1 MTQKQQS
8 VATLAQGGYR
18 KRLLDDRIDAML
30 KTFGAVSI
38 EGPRYCG
45 KTWTAESHAESEI
58 KVADSPGAISNRDLV
73 SADPRIVLKGGEP
86 RLIDEWQEVPAI
98 WDMVRTEV
106 DTFRRKGRLILTSS
120 IAPRR
125 DEYVHSGA
133 GRIGAVKM
141 RTMSLYESGDSD
153 GSVSLASLFDGW
165 SGMKECGPAS
175 LERLIDL
182 AVRGGWPGSLGTDG
196 DPKLSAIGH
205 LNRLTADAA
214 GLDGKHRSEEKM
226 AMLLRSLARNEC
238 TLASDR
244 SVRSG
249 MLENDNE
256 TMAIETY
263 YDYMDCLRRVHA
275 IDDIPSYSLKLR
287 SDARIGK
294 ASKRHLS
301 DVSMAIAALNLDKEL
316 LMKDLSAF
324 RPMFES
330 LCLHDIRLYIEHNG
344 GRMFHYRDGRGREID
359 AVVEARDGRWG
370 AIEVKLG
377 TGQIDAAAENLLKLN
392 DFFTKEGK
400 PVSFLCVVCGM
411 AVYAY
416 RRPDGVYVVPITS
429 LGP

>member
-1 MTQKQQS
+1 MTHNQRS
-8 VATLAQGGYR
+8 ATTLVQEGYR

-30 KTFGAVSI
+30 KIFGAVSI

-58 KVADSPGAISNRDLV
+58 KVADSQGAIPNRDLV
-73 SADPRIVLKGGEP
+73 SADPRIALEGSEP

-98 WDMVRTEV
+98 WDSVRSEV
-106 DTFRRKGRLILTSS
+106 DTSRRKGRFILTSS

-165 SGMKECGPAS
+165 SGMRECGPAS

-182 AVRGGWPGSLGTDG
+182 AVRGGWPGSIGVCG
-196 DPKLSAIGH
+196 SQELSAREYLDCLIV
-205 LNRLTADAA
+205 DAA
-214 GLDGKHRSEEKM
+214 KLDGKRRSEDKM
-226 AMLLRSLARNEC
+226 AMLFRSLARNEC
-238 TLASDR
+238 ALASDR
-244 SVRSG
+244 RVRSG
-249 MLENDNE
+249 MLENDDE
-256 TMAIETY
+256 GIAIETY
-263 YDYMDCLRRVHA
+263 YDYIDCLRRVHA
-275 IDDIPSYSLKLR
+275 IDDIPSYSLNLR

-294 ASKRHLS
+294 APKRHLA
-301 DVSMAIAALNLDKEL
+301 DVSLAIAALSLDKEH
-316 LMKDLSAF
+316 MTEDLSTF
-324 RPMFES
+324 GPMFES

-377 TGQIDAAAENLLKLN
+377 TGQIDAAAESLLKLN
-392 DFFTKEGK
+392 GFFTKEGK
-400 PVSFLCVVCGM
+400 PPSFLCVVCGM

-416 RRPDGVYVVPITS
+416 RRPDGVYVVPIKS
-429 LGP
+429 LCP

>member
-1 MTQKQQS
+1 M
-8 VATLAQGGYR
+8 
-18 KRLLDDRIDAML
+18 DDRIDAML
-30 KTFGAVSI
+30 KIFGAVSI

-58 KVADSPGAISNRDLV
+58 KVADSQGAIPNRELV
-73 SADPRIVLKGGEP
+73 SADPRIALEGSEP

-98 WDMVRTEV
+98 WDSVRSEV
-106 DTFRRKGRLILTSS
+106 DTSRRKGRFILTSS
-120 IAPRR
+120 IVPRR
-125 DEYVHSGA
+125 EEYVHSGA

-153 GSVSLASLFDGW
+153 GSVSLASLFYGW
-165 SGMKECGPAS
+165 SGMRECGPAS

-182 AVRGGWPGSLGTDG
+182 AVRGGWPGSIGVCG
-196 DPKLSAIGH
+196 SQELSAREY
-205 LNRLTADAA
+205 LDRLIADAA
-214 GLDGKHRSEEKM
+214 KLDGKRRSEEKM

-244 SVRSG
+244 RVRSG
-249 MLENDNE
+249 MLENDDE
-256 TMAIETY
+256 GIAIETY
-263 YDYMDCLRRVHA
+263 YDYIDCLRRVHA

-294 ASKRHLS
+294 APKRHLA
-301 DVSMAIAALNLDKEL
+301 DVSMAIAALNLDKDL
-316 LMKDLSAF
+316 LMKDMSTF
-324 RPMFES
+324 GPMFES
-330 LCLHDIRLYIEHNG
+330 MCLHDIRLYIEHNG

-392 DFFTKEGK
+392 GFFTKEGK
-400 PVSFLCVVCGM
+400 PPSFLCVVCGM

-416 RRPDGVYVVPITS
+416 RRPDGVNVVPITS

>member
-1 MTQKQQS
+1 M
-8 VATLAQGGYR
+8 
-18 KRLLDDRIDAML
+18 DDRIDAML
-30 KTFGAVSI
+30 KIFGAVSI

-58 KVADSPGAISNRDLV
+58 KVADSQGAIPNRDLV
-73 SADPRIVLKGGEP
+73 SADPRIALVGSEP

-98 WDMVRTEV
+98 WDRVRSEV
-106 DTFRRKGRLILTSS
+106 DTSRRKGRFILTSS

-153 GSVSLASLFDGW
+153 GSVSLASLFYGW
-165 SGMKECGPAS
+165 SGMRECGPVP

-182 AVRGGWPGSLGTDG
+182 AVRGGWPGSVGTSG
-196 DPKLSAIGH
+196 YQESARGY
-205 LNRLTADAA
+205 LDRLIADAA
-214 GLDGKHRSEEKM
+214 KLDGKRRSEEKM

-244 SVRSG
+244 RVRSG
-249 MLENDNE
+249 MLENDDE
-256 TMAIETY
+256 GIAIETY
-263 YDYMDCLRRVHA
+263 YDYIDCLRRVHA

-294 ASKRHLS
+294 APKRHLA
-301 DVSMAIAALNLDKEL
+301 DVSMAIAALNLDKDL
-316 LMKDLSAF
+316 LMKDMSTF
-324 RPMFES
+324 GPMFES
-330 LCLHDIRLYIEHNG
+330 MCLHDIRLYIEHNG

-392 DFFTKEGK
+392 GFFTKEGK
-400 PVSFLCVVCGM
+400 PPSFLCVVCGM